1 MDPAF
6 ADDLR
11 VELNRCESHQANRQN
26 QAEEVLNKALHGVTP
41 RCLERRN
48 RISGRE
54 PHGKQQHKQQH
65 KNNTGDVRNDG
76 LKADH
81 SRCLNCCIVW
91 RMEGCRGEVTL
102 CFSQSERAPHKP
114 KSQHKQR

>member
-48 RISGRE
+48 RITGRE

-65 KNNTGDVRNDG
+65 
-76 LKADH
+76 
-81 SRCLNCCIVW
+81 W
-91 RMEGCRGEVTL
+91 
-102 CFSQSERAPHKP
+102 
-114 KSQHKQR
+114 